1 MHPLFIL
8 LQTSAKSELNS
19 LLTNYGIPIIA
30 FVLIVST
37 AIGIAIN
44 YDNIID
50 AKGQG
55 TRKEGITNVLWILA
69 YVVLGLMAITAVV
82 TLVGSRLKMSV

>member
-1 MHPLFIL
+1 MLFIL
-8 LQTSAKSELNS
+8 LQTSAKSELNT

-55 TRKEGITNVLWILA
+55 TRKEGITNVVWILA
-69 YVVLGLMAITAVV
+69 YVALGLIAITAVV
-82 TLVGSRLKMSV
+82 AMVGSRLKMSV